1 MSADGLG
8 AIARLA
14 YKYRLIRDLREARAR
29 GEPAPEAAVF
39 KALAREM
46 PGALR
51 ELDVLPMEIVIAR
64 IEALDR
70 VLAMGAE
77 GEPEPWMRWVS
88 DYHAIFR
95 EALRIKAISGKRGI
109 DDAAAPALAERASR
123 EAGAPI
129 DEAFVR
135 AIASPP
141 DGRLQPVVLA
151 YVASI
156 HRVSPSTIART
167 IFTKSR

>member
-1 MSADGLG
+1 MDGS
-8 AIARLA
+8 IARLA

-29 GEPAPEAAVF
+29 GEPAPDAAVF

-46 PGALR
+46 PGSLR

-64 IEALDR
+64 VEALER
-70 VLAMGAE
+70 VLAMGAA

-95 EALRIKAISGKRGI
+95 EALRIKAIVSGRGL
-109 DDAAAPALAERASR
+109 DDAASSALAERASR
-123 EAGAPI
+123 GAGAPI

-141 DGRLQPVVLA
+141 NGRLQPIVLA
-151 YVASI
+151 FVASI
-156 HRVSPSTIART
+156 HGVSADVIART